1 MPRSLQATGLPEIAG
16 RIATK
21 QVVAMETKTKATYK
35 SVRLPLPFQVANWT
49 GSAIEAVRQRAIV
62 SLSPGSLWT
71 AAERRSGLRREEDL
85 AIREPLDILV
95 RGLEEEADL
104 TTVGRYMARQM
115 LVLALANRL
124 RIQRSL
130 RECPEILETRVDRPI
145 FVAGFART
153 GTTLLHR
160 LLALDDAARAPAL
173 WEVSQPAPPP
183 MPAISP
189 SDKRVGEMIAMARPF
204 AWLLAHF
211 ARIHHFD
218 PLSPEE
224 CSALRNNSL
233 VHEGFLICGFIPT
246 YIRWLAG
253 LDAET
258 LLESFRQYKSQVQIL
273 AYHFPRRRWVSKN
286 PIHCL
291 HLESLL
297 SVFPSARIVR
307 TVRDPAEAIPSA
319 ASLFTV
325 AHAYSSR
332 ATRPREI
339 GRIMLDWFQRASD
352 SYARARACT
361 PAEQFI
367 DVEYTELVRD
377 PIRAVRAVY
386 EKFGLDLHPAHEA
399 AMKRW
404 LIENAPQK
412 HGKHQ
417 YSLEEFGLLEAEVSR
432 FR

>member
-1 MPRSLQATGLPEIAG
+1 MAA
-16 RIATK
+16 
-21 QVVAMETKTKATYK
+21 KTEATYK
-35 SVRLPLPFQVANWT
+35 SVRLPLPFRVANWT
-49 GSAIEAVRQRAIV
+49 GSAVRAVCRRPIV
-62 SLSPGSLWT
+62 SLAPGSLWT
-71 AAERRSGLRREEDL
+71 AAERRSGLRREEDP
-85 AIREPLDILV
+85 AVRERLEILV
-95 RGLEEEADL
+95 RALEDEADL
-104 TTVGRYMARQM
+104 MTVGRYIARLM

-130 RECPEILETRVDRPI
+130 RECPEIIETRVDRPM

-153 GTTLLHR
+153 GTTLLYR

-189 SDKRVGEMIAMARPF
+189 SDKRVGEMIAMTRPF
-204 AWLLAHF
+204 SWLLAYF

-233 VHEGFLICGFIPT
+233 AHEGFLICGFIPT
-246 YIRWLAG
+246 YLRWLAG
-253 LDAET
+253 LNAET
-258 LLESFRQYKSQVQIL
+258 MLEIYQQYKSQVQIL

-325 AHAYSSR
+325 AHAYTSR

-352 SYARARACT
+352 SYAGARACT

-377 PIRAVRAVY
+377 PIRAVGAIY
-386 EKFGLDLHPAHEA
+386 EKLGLDLHPAHEA

-412 HGKHQ
+412 HGKHH
-417 YSLEEFGLLEAEVSR
+417 YSLEEFGLSAGDISR
-432 FR
+432 LR